1 MNSNKLID
9 RTSDETSAFGLS
21 RNPLEQ
27 LKYISIA
34 TSYLLKNYNY
44 L

>member
-1 MNSNKLID
+1 MNSNKLRD
-9 RTSDETSAFGLS
+9 RTSDETSTFGLS

-27 LKYISIA
+27 LKYVSIA
-34 TSYLLKNYNY
+34 TSYSLKNYNF